1 MPTGYL
7 TPWACF
13 SLAIAAGP
21 VFATSSVIAYTIL
34 AVAFKDGAGII
45 KAVSD
50 AMVDYRH
57 Y

>member
-34 AVAFKDGAGII
+34 AVAYEDGAGVIRD
-45 KAVSD
+45 VSD
-50 AMVDYRH
+50 VIGNC
-57 Y
+57 

>member
-1 MPTGYL
+1 MLTGYL

-13 SLAIAAGP
+13 SPVIVAGSIL
-21 VFATSSVIAYTIL
+21 ATSSTIAYTII
-34 AVAFKDGAGII
+34 AVAFEDGAGVI

-50 AMVDYRH
+50 AMVDYTH